1 VHSDCQDFTYL
12 YERIDTNVLKLKC
25 KIEKQTLYKYSN
37 LRERKREMKA
47 NIERLYKTEKQ
58 TGDDHRERKREKV
71 REEKRRRGREREKHE
86 SK

>member
-12 YERIDTNVLKLKC
+12 YERIETNVLKLKC

-37 LRERKREMKA
+37 LRERKREKKA

-58 TGDDHRERKREKV
+58 TGDDHSERKRE
-71 REEKRRRGREREKHE
+71 R
-86 SK
+86 